1 MGFCF
6 YFPFIFIIIS
16 LIGKFGLFPASFGI
30 MGLVDGISLF
40 SIIVLLVLNKYIQ
53 LILLLYFIK
62 PLYYDIAS
70 LLIILSG
77 ITIYHSISLILKG
90 FTLRKF
96 IAVSSMIT
104 FAVLLIYLIYTQ
116 LGLFYLLLYFALCFS
131 LFAIIKVDLSFF
143 ISQFYLRILIIG
155 AIFSLGYISF
165 IIFFNKFDILFY
177 TLILNGLSVVIFYII
192 SLACNYSYF

>member
-1 MGFCF
+1 MGLCF

-40 SIIVLLVLNKYIQ
+40 SIIVLLLLNKYIY

-70 LLIILSG
+70 LLIILSA

-104 FAVLLIYLIYTQ
+104 FSLLLIYLIYT
-116 LGLFYLLLYFALCFS
+116 
-131 LFAIIKVDLSFF
+131 
-143 ISQFYLRILIIG
+143 
-155 AIFSLGYISF
+155 
-165 IIFFNKFDILFY
+165 
-177 TLILNGLSVVIFYII
+177 
-192 SLACNYSYF
+192 